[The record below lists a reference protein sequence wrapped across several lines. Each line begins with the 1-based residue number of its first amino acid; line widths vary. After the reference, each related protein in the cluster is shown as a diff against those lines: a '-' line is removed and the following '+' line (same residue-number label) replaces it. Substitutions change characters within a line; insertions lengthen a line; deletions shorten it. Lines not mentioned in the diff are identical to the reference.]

1 MEVGDR
7 VKEINKLTKKVQLL
21 LMWGGWLVAI
31 VTILWNIFGMY
42 YQFKDNLKI
51 IQKSTLRNTIW
62 NETIPMHDRL
72 ESCDSY
78 LKLGYNSETKKYCNQ
93 LLERGE

>member
-1 MEVGDR
+1 MD
-7 VKEINKLTKKVQLL
+7 KLEKNIKRII
-21 LMWGGWLVAI
+21 MWGGWFVSIVVA
-31 VTILWNIFGMY
+31 LWSAFGFY
-42 YQFKDNLKI
+42 YKTTENLKI

-78 LKLGYNSETKKYCNQ
+78 LELGYNSETKKYCNE
-93 LLERGE
+93 LLAKDIIK

>member
-1 MEVGDR
+1 M
-7 VKEINKLTKKVQLL
+7 KEINKLTKKVQLL

-31 VTILWNIFGMY
+31 VTILWNIFGE
-42 YQFKDNLKI
+42 FTRFENNLKV

-78 LKLGYNSETKKYCNQ
+78 LKLGYNSETKKYCNR